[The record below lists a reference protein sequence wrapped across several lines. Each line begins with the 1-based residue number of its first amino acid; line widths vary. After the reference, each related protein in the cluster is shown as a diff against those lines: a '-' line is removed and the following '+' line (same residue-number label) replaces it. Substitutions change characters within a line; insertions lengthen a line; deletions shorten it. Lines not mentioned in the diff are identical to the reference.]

1 MFRDGWVLEGK
12 RGRIELGE
20 VGDDDDDEDEAELFP
35 VKTILGFGLTKWVM
49 LRKLDRLWV

>member
-1 MFRDGWVLEGK
+1 MLEGK
-12 RGRIELGE
+12 GGRIELGE
-20 VGDDDDDEDEAELFP
+20 VGDDDDDDEAELFP